1 MKDKKEDNY
10 SKEEHKSE
18 NFFLKLIKKH
28 IVVLILV
35 LIIIGVFLYSM
46 VRVNMLERQYEK
58 QTDKLIS
65 EYNVKIDSL
74 TISNMK
80 LTARVF
86 TWAIRSEMIRENREE
101 VYHFFGD
108 FIKEPKVTNIQLIDP
123 DSFEVMLSTDK
134 KDEGVVVENKDL
146 YDIDELFIKTEPAFV
161 KFINPV
167 MGLDRKLGI
176 LVIKMDR

>member
-1 MKDKKEDNY
+1 MQEKKEDSY
-10 SKEEHKSE
+10 SNEEQK
-18 NFFLKLIKKH
+18 NKNIFLSFIKKH
-28 IVVLILV
+28 IVVLVLV

-46 VRVNMLERQYEK
+46 IRVNMLERAHEK
-58 QTDKLIS
+58 QTDELIS

-101 VYHFFGD
+101 VYHFFSN

-146 YDIDELFIKTEPAFV
+146 YDIDELFIKTDPASV